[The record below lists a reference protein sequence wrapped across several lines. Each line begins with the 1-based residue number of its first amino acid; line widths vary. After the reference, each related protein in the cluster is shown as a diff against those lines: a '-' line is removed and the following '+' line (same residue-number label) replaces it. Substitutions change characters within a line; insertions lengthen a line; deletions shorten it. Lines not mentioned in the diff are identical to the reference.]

1 LKFINEFGKYVA
13 FAGFREVRISDV
25 DFFIKEV
32 RSKLDSRVVY
42 QFFNANFVATWKHL
56 FFAVLNALK
65 AFESGSNISR
75 SLAIEILLYASAQ
88 RQIQK
93 AMDLIGITPKT
104 TEIAVLVMGETTEQ
118 VESAFS
124 LISNLI
130 PGKRDDE
137 VLSLSHEKIKA
148 LCEAFRISQNEISAI
163 SNNNLEDAIVHL
175 IIERMALL
183 AVQH

>member
-1 LKFINEFGKYVA
+1 MKFINEFGKYVA

-104 TEIAVLVMGETTEQ
+104 TEIAVLVMG
-118 VESAFS
+118 
-124 LISNLI
+124 
-130 PGKRDDE
+130 
-137 VLSLSHEKIKA
+137 
-148 LCEAFRISQNEISAI
+148 
-163 SNNNLEDAIVHL
+163 
-175 IIERMALL
+175 
-183 AVQH
+183 